1 MPEHFLA
8 SKLVYITPVWP
19 TILPPRYL
27 ITAVSSGMPDS
38 GGDPDFFLVDLVHI
52 THIRLMCF
60 TTAPMLPVKNNI
72 TQIKEKLIT
81 SQLRQIEWMWLWV
94 SVSDGY
100 TTAIYES
107 RDVIRHLLSPDVPH
121 GFTRPAP
128 ICLSVSR
135 VISFL
140 SILFTCLFPNRAH
153 KEPAWTLIHCLR
165 GLWSVIFAVASWE
178 KREREMAKKNTEGG
192 N

>member
-1 MPEHFLA
+1 MLHRCTHA
-8 SKLVYITPVWP
+8 SCQKQYHSNKRETNYITAQ
-19 TILPPRYL
+19 TNR
-27 ITAVSSGMPDS
+27 
-38 GGDPDFFLVDLVHI
+38 VDVI
-52 THIRLMCF
+52 M
-60 TTAPMLPVKNNI
+60 
-72 TQIKEKLIT
+72 
-81 SQLRQIEWMWLWV
+81 SQCLWWL
-94 SVSDGY
+94 
-100 TTAIYES
+100 YES

-165 GLWSVIFAVASWE
+165 GLWVSDICGCKLRE
-178 KREREMAKKNTEGG
+178 KRKRNGEKKYWRWKLETSEHYKPLLIPKGSRLHVALHVDITERSDWGI
-192 N
+192 